1 MKPNE
6 STVSGYRRFECNSN
20 GNKGGEIKSICIDR
34 ACKYENAHGTY
45 TYICSVPSLAIASPP
60 PPSYIYIYTHRANKS
75 VVSAHERDTIESNRH
90 FVRS

>member
-20 GNKGGEIKSICIDR
+20 RNKGGEKNQS
-34 ACKYENAHGTY
+34 ASTEHAGTK
-45 TYICSVPSLAIASPP
+45 THTRWLASPP
-60 PPSYIYIYTHRANKS
+60 LPPSYIYIYRANKS